1 MNVLIID
8 GQGGKIGKLLI
19 EGIKV
24 AGIAAEIT
32 AVGTN
37 SIATSTMLKAGADNA
52 ATGENAVAV
61 NCRRADV
68 IIGPVGIVIA
78 DSLYGEVSPA
88 MAIAVGQSSAQ
99 KMLLPVNQCSSYV
112 AGVPDLTFGS
122 LVSDIIAQLKKWIET
137 Q

>member
-1 MNVLIID
+1 MNILIID

-19 EGIKV
+19 EGIKA
-24 AGIAAEIT
+24 AGITAEIT

-37 SIATSTMLKAGADNA
+37 SIATSTMLKAGANNA

-88 MAIAVGQSSAQ
+88 MAVAVGQSSAQ

-112 AGVPDLTFGS
+112 AGVPDLTFGC
-122 LVSDIIAQLKKWIET
+122 LVSDIITQLKKMV
-137 Q
+137 

>member
-1 MNVLIID
+1 M
-8 GQGGKIGKLLI
+8 
-19 EGIKV
+19 
-24 AGIAAEIT
+24 
-32 AVGTN
+32 
-37 SIATSTMLKAGADNA
+37 
-52 ATGENAVAV
+52 
-61 NCRRADV
+61 

-88 MAIAVGQSSAQ
+88 MAVAVGQSGAQ